1 MWIVWCKEQLRK
13 DVRMFMIYRS
23 TFWDALKYA
32 MRLNEH
38 CYRKE
43 KDYMRVYY
51 IRKEKKNDY

>member
-1 MWIVWCKEQLRK
+1 
-13 DVRMFMIYRS
+13 MIYRS
-23 TFWDALKYA
+23 SFWDALKYA

-38 CYRKE
+38 YYRKE